1 MAGKPETKRQL
12 ALIEGL
18 GLDEIARRVAGGE
31 TLRSIADSIGVNPTR
46 LSTWVNSADERAE
59 VLARARVR
67 GAHALVEE
75 GHSIVMKATN
85 ESATVAK
92 LQSDYLKWM
101 AAKFNA
107 AAYGEQRAPVVAIN
121 IDSQAWTAIKQA
133 EGLTIDAAQ
142 HD

>member
-1 MAGKPETKRQL
+1 MAGKPEAKRQL

-18 GLDEIARRVAGGE
+18 GIDEIVRRVAGGE
-31 TLRSIADSIGVNPTR
+31 TIRSIAADLGVNPNR
-46 LSTWVNSADERAE
+46 ISTWVNSSDERAE
-59 VLARARVR
+59 ALSRARMR

-75 GHSIVMKATN
+75 GHSIVMQATN

-107 AAYGEQRAPVVAIN
+107 AAYGENRAPVVAIS
-121 IDSQAWTAIKQA
+121 IDSQAWHAIKHA
-133 EGLTIDAAQ
+133 DAMTIDAPQ
-142 HD
+142 QE

>member
-1 MAGKPETKRQL
+1 MAGKPEKRRQI

-18 GLDEIARRVAGGE
+18 GIEAIADRVSAGE
-31 TLRSIADSIGVNPTR
+31 TLRSIADSIGVNPARITAY
-46 LSTWVNSADERAE
+46 VNSSEERAE
-59 VLARARVR
+59 IIARARTR

-75 GHSIVMKATN
+75 GHAIVMQATN
-85 ESATVAK
+85 ESSTVAK

-107 AAYGEQRAPVVAIN
+107 YAYGEQRGPVVAISL
-121 IDSQAWTAIKQA
+121 DSQAWSAIKDINRP
-133 EGLTIDAAQ
+133 IDALQ

>member
-1 MAGKPETKRQL
+1 MAGKPEAKRQL

-18 GLDEIARRVAGGE
+18 GLDEIVRRVAGGE
-31 TLRSIADSIGVNPTR
+31 TIRSIAADLGVNPNR
-46 LSTWVNSADERAE
+46 ISTWVNSSDERAE
-59 VLARARVR
+59 ALSRARMR

-75 GHSIVMKATN
+75 GHSIVMQATN

-107 AAYGEQRAPVVAIN
+107 AAYGEQRAPVVAIS
-121 IDSQAWTAIKQA
+121 IDSQAWHAIKHA
-133 EGLTIDAAQ
+133 DALTIDAPQ
-142 HD
+142 QD

>member
-1 MAGKPETKRQL
+1 MAGKPEAKRQL

-18 GLDEIARRVAGGE
+18 GLDEIVRRVAGGE
-31 TLRSIADSIGVNPTR
+31 TIRSIAADLGVNPNR
-46 LSTWVNSADERAE
+46 ISTWVNSSDERAE
-59 VLARARVR
+59 ALSRARMR

-75 GHSIVMKATN
+75 GHSIVMQATN

-107 AAYGEQRAPVVAIN
+107 AAYGENRAPVVAIS
-121 IDSQAWTAIKQA
+121 IDSQAWHAIKHA
-133 EGLTIDAAQ
+133 DALTIDAPQ
-142 HD
+142 QD

>member
-1 MAGKPETKRQL
+1 
-12 ALIEGL
+12 
-18 GLDEIARRVAGGE
+18 
-31 TLRSIADSIGVNPTR
+31 
-46 LSTWVNSADERAE
+46 VNSSDERAE

-75 GHSIVMKATN
+75 GHSIVMQATN

-107 AAYGEQRAPVVAIN
+107 AAYGENRAPVVAIS
-121 IDSQAWTAIKQA
+121 IDSQAWHAIKHA
-133 EGLTIDAAQ
+133 DALTIDAPQ
-142 HD
+142 QD

>member
-1 MAGKPETKRQL
+1 MAGKPESKRQL
-12 ALIEGL
+12 ALIENL
-18 GLDEIARRVAGGE
+18 GIDEIARRVAGGE
-31 TLRSIADSIGVNPTR
+31 TIRAIATDIGVNPNR
-46 LSTWVNSADERAE
+46 ISTWVNSSDERADA
-59 VLARARVR
+59 LSRARMR

-107 AAYGEQRAPVVAIN
+107 AAYGEQRAPIVSIN
-121 IDSQAWTAIKQA
+121 VDSQAWHAIRQA
-133 EGLTIDAAQ
+133 EALTIDAAQ
-142 HD
+142 QD

>member
-1 MAGKPETKRQL
+1 MAGKPEKRRQI

-18 GLDEIARRVAGGE
+18 GIEAIADRVAGGE
-31 TLRSIADSIGVNPTR
+31 TIRSIAAELGVNPNR
-46 LSTWVNSADERAE
+46 ISSWVNSSDERAE
-59 VLARARVR
+59 ALSRARVR

-75 GHSIVMKATN
+75 GHAIVMKATN

-121 IDSQAWTAIKQA
+121 IDSQAWHAIKQA
-133 EGLTIDAAQ
+133 EALTIDATQ

>member
-1 MAGKPETKRQL
+1 MAGKPEAKRQL

-18 GLDEIARRVAGGE
+18 GIDEIARRVAGGE
-31 TLRSIADSIGVNPTR
+31 TIRSIASDLGVNPNR
-46 LSTWVNSADERAE
+46 ISTWVNSSDERAE
-59 VLARARVR
+59 ALSRARVR

-121 IDSQAWTAIKQA
+121 IDSQAWHAIRQA
-133 EGLTIDAAQ
+133 EVLAIDATQ

>member
-1 MAGKPETKRQL
+1 MAGKPEAKRQL

-31 TLRSIADSIGVNPTR
+31 TIRSIAADLGVNPNR
-46 LSTWVNSADERAE
+46 ISTWVNSSDERAE
-59 VLARARVR
+59 ALSRARMR

-75 GHSIVMKATN
+75 GHSIVMQATN

-107 AAYGEQRAPVVAIN
+107 AAYGENRAPIVAIS
-121 IDSQAWTAIKQA
+121 IDSQAWHAIKHA
-133 EGLTIDAAQ
+133 DALTIDAPQ
-142 HD
+142 QD